1 MENYIVEPFLPIN
14 TIIAI
19 ILLGVVIWYG
29 LNDK

>member
-14 TIIAI
+14 TIIAF
-19 ILLGVVIWYG
+19 ILLCVVIWYG